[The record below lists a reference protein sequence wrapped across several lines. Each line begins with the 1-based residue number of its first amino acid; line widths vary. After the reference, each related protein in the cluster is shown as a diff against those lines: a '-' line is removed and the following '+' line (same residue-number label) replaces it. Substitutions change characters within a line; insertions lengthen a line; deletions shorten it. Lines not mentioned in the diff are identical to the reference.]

1 MALANAVLKRVS
13 EEELERAGLYNLLGS
28 SLQQAVSPAW
38 LSEAGALR
46 GGEGAIGSCLDE
58 LADASRSADPSGM
71 SREYQDLFIG
81 VGRGELVPYGS
92 YYLTGF
98 LHEKPL
104 ADLRRDMA
112 GLGIERDP
120 SVKEPEDHI
129 ASLCQMMAGLI
140 TGAFGEPR
148 DLQEQKRFFSAHLG
162 NWAPHFFKD
171 LENAKT
177 ARFYRHVGKLG
188 RTFMEVET
196 RGFEMVE

>member
-1 MALANAVLKRVS
+1 MALENAVLQGVS

-28 SLQQAVSPAW
+28 SLQQPVSPVW

-46 GGEGAIGSCLDE
+46 GGEGTIGACLKE
-58 LADASRSADPSGM
+58 LADAARGVDHAEV
-71 SREYQDLFIG
+71 SREYHDLFIG

-112 GLGIERDP
+112 ELGIERDP

-129 ASLCQMMAGLI
+129 ASVCQMMAGLI
-140 TGAFGEPR
+140 GGAFGAPR
-148 DLQEQKRFFSAHLG
+148 DLKGQRQFFSVHLG

-177 ARFYRHVGKLG
+177 SRFYRHIGKLG